1 MKTNSQTAM
10 FGFFICKNLTIFICI
25 MTRIYFQKNYICKT
39 NLKLPQKIH
48 KLFFMKKYFFILFL
62 LASFSIFGLTPK
74 KNFNQ
79 DREKKILELVL
90 KTLQESHYKSI
101 SINDDLSKII
111 FNNYIEAL
119 DKQKVFFLESDF
131 LEFKKIETKL
141 DDQIKN
147 NDLSFFYL
155 TYERVIKRMV
165 EAKVIY
171 TDVSKS
177 IFKIDKKES
186 INIDFAKYKYCK
198 NETELKNRW
207 RSIYKLELINKIY
220 KKEKEADLKSTEVL
234 EKESRIEILDDTNST
249 KTNYQNFKR
258 ANCFEIYI
266 NAIIKSFDSN
276 SIYLYANNK
285 DKFDVNQGGRLVG
298 IGAQIELN
306 SGFIKIKKIAYKS
319 PAYDSKQIEE
329 GDIVLKLGQENEDPI
344 DVVGSSIEEAT
355 KLIKGKIGTSLKLT
369 IKKSDGT
376 ILVVK
381 LKREIVDINDSN
393 SKSLIVEKNGKNYGI
408 INIPVF
414 YNDLNKESLRDA
426 AKDVADEILNLK
438 KEGIEGLLLDL
449 RNNNS
454 DSLETGFTICGYF
467 LGNNPITQIKNQD
480 NSVGILKTEDANMLW
495 DGPLVVLLNEESS
508 KTTEVFAAAIQDYKR
523 GIIIGNIK
531 SKGDG
536 TVIKTIELSPD
547 ISKDKKENLGF
558 FKIATQKYYRISG
571 NTFEEYGVNSDIVVS
586 NFDNNKPKY
595 DKTKVET
602 DKINPIVFS
611 QFNSIKNLNEVI
623 FNAKK
628 RIANNKNLKL
638 IDDEKVFKSRI
649 ELNNQFSLNYK
660 NFKSQEI
667 RNFEQSKK
675 FNVLDNYK
683 SLLRFNYTNSDINL
697 LKKNQSLLEK
707 RNQWL
712 EHLKKD
718 VCLEEAIDVLS
729 EIKSN

>member
-1 MKTNSQTAM
+1 MKN
-10 FGFFICKNLTIFICI
+10 
-25 MTRIYFQKNYICKT
+25 
-39 NLKLPQKIH
+39 
-48 KLFFMKKYFFILFL
+48 YFFILFSIS
-62 LASFSIFGLTPK
+62 SFSVFSFRPNNTI
-74 KNFNQ
+74 NQ
-79 DREKKILELVL
+79 DREKKILESVL
-90 KTLQESHYKSI
+90 KNLKESHYKSV

-111 FNNYIEAL
+111 FNKYLYSL
-119 DKQKVFFLESDF
+119 DKQKVFFVESDF

-155 TYERVIKRMV
+155 TYERIIKRMV
-165 EAKVIY
+165 EAKIIY
-171 TDVSKS
+171 TDLSKS
-177 IFKIDKKES
+177 IFKIDKKEN
-186 INIDFAKYKYCK
+186 INIDFDKYKYCK

-207 RSIYKLELINKIY
+207 KSIYKLEILNKIY
-220 KKEKEADLKSTEVL
+220 KKEQEAKLKTIVEF
-234 EKESRIEILDDTNST
+234 EKESRIEILDDANNT
-249 KTNYQNFKR
+249 KANYQNFKR
-258 ANCFEIYI
+258 ADCFEFYI

-306 SGFIKIKKIAYKS
+306 SGFIKIKKIAYKG
-319 PAYDSKQIEE
+319 PAFDSKQIEE
-329 GDIVLKLGQENEDPI
+329 GDIVLKVGQENDDPI
-344 DVVGSSIEEAT
+344 DVVGSTVEETT
-355 KLIKGKIGTSLKLT
+355 KLIKGKIGTSLKIT

-376 ILVVK
+376 ILIVK
-381 LKREIVDINDSN
+381 LKRDIVDINDSS
-393 SKSLIVEKNGKNYGI
+393 SKSAIVEKNGKNYGI

-426 AKDVADEILNLK
+426 AKDVAEEILNLK

-467 LGNNPITQIKNQD
+467 LGNNPITQIKKQD
-480 NSVGILKTEDANMLW
+480 NSVGILKTEDSNLLW

-536 TVIKTIELSPD
+536 TVLKTIELSPD
-547 ISKDKKENLGF
+547 INKDKKENLGV

-571 NTFEEYGVNSDIVVS
+571 NTFEGYGVNSDIVAS
-586 NFDNNKPKY
+586 NFENNKPND
-595 DKTKVET
+595 DKTKVAT

-611 QFNSIKNLNEVI
+611 RFNSIKNLNEVI

-628 RIANNKNLKL
+628 RIANNKTLIL

-649 ELNNQFSLNYK
+649 ALNKQFNLNYK

-667 RNFEQSKK
+667 RNFEQYKK

-683 SLLRFNYTNSDINL
+683 SLLKFNYTNSDINFF
-697 LKKNQSLLEK
+697 KKNQALLEK

-718 VCLEEAIDVLS
+718 VFVEEAIDVLS